1 MWRGEVRRG
10 RAGQAFDFGEP
21 GVLDGATAKSLAAGR
36 HGPRQV
42 GQIAKTKPLR
52 RSCLRI
58 LDQSLEP
65 REPAL
70 QATGRSSSPVRSPG
84 FLKGGLDNPLPN
96 HAQGHS
102 RPIERPLRTLTRRA
116 RSRAGRIGIARFVSH
131 GSLLCGT
138 RCPWLLSPP
147 NKALATV
154 PFPSGMVGRFPE
166 APISFSTRKAG
177 LSDS

>member
-1 MWRGEVRRG
+1 MWRGEVRHG

-42 GQIAKTKPLR
+42 GQIVKTKPLR

-70 QATGRSSSPVRSPG
+70 QATGRLSSPVRSPG

-102 RPIERPLRTLTRRA
+102 RPIERLLRTLTLGA

-131 GSLLCGT
+131 RSLLCGDAPLVAQEPT
-138 RCPWLLSPP
+138 EQGPGHGAIPFRDGRPFSGSP
-147 NKALATV
+147 NFVLNTK
-154 PFPSGMVGRFPE
+154 GRAF
-166 APISFSTRKAG
+166 RR
-177 LSDS
+177 